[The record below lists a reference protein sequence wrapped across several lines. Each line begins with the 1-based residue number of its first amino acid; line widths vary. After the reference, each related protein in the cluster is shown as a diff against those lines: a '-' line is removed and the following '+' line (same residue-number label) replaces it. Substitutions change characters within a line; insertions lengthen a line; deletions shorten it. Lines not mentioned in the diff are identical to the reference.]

1 MPPLSLE
8 EKMKKFVLRRV
19 IAMVI
24 TLWVIASLT
33 FLLAKVIPG
42 GPFTKE
48 KALPPAVLRNIEAKY
63 HLNDP
68 LWKQYYDYIK
78 NLLRGDLGP
87 SFRYDALTVNDI
99 IKKGFPVSAFL
110 GTIALLISIGL
121 GIPAGIIS
129 AYKQNFWQDN
139 FVMFFSILG
148 ISIPNFILAT
158 LFMYFFSLKLHIFP
172 TAGWGQVGNIVL
184 PAVTLAAYPTAYI
197 ARLTRSS
204 MLDVLNQDYIKTAR
218 SKGLS
223 EYKVLVIH
231 ALKNALIPVVTYLGP
246 LIAAVFTGSFVVERI
261 FFIPGLGRYYVTS
274 IYDRDYTVILGTT
287 IFYAAFLIIANF
299 VVDIVYAI
307 IDPRITYGSGG

>member
-1 MPPLSLE
+1 
-8 EKMKKFVLRRV
+8 MKKFVIQRV
-19 IAMVI
+19 IAMLI
-24 TLWVIASLT
+24 TLFIVATVT
-33 FLLAKVIPG
+33 FFLAKAIPG

-48 KALPPAVLRNIEAKY
+48 KALPEAVLKNIEAKY
-63 HLNDP
+63 HFNDP
-68 LWKQYYDYIK
+68 LWKQYTDYMV
-78 NLLRGDLGP
+78 NLMKGDLGP

-99 IKKGFPVSAFL
+99 VRKGFPVSALL
-110 GTIALLISIGL
+110 GFVAILISLGL
-121 GIPAGIIS
+121 GLPAGIIS

-158 LFMYFFSLKLHIFP
+158 LFMYIFGLKLHIFN
-172 TAGWGQVGNIVL
+172 TAGWGRWQDIIL

-197 ARLTRSS
+197 ARLMRSS

-223 EYKVLVIH
+223 EYKVMTIH

-246 LIAAVFTGSFVVERI
+246 LIAAVFTGSFIVERL

-287 IFYAAFLIIANF
+287 IFYAVFLILANF
-299 VVDIVYAI
+299 AVDIIYAF
-307 IDPRITYGSGG
+307 IDPRITYSTEK

>member
-1 MPPLSLE
+1 
-8 EKMKKFVLRRV
+8 MKKFLLRRV

-172 TAGWGQVGNIVL
+172 TAGWGQIGNMVL

-204 MLDVLNQDYIKTAR
+204 MLDVLSQDYIKTAR

>member
-1 MPPLSLE
+1 MR
-8 EKMKKFVLRRV
+8 KFVTQRV
-19 IAMVI
+19 IAMLI
-24 TLWVIASLT
+24 TLFIVATVT
-33 FLLAKVIPG
+33 FFLAKTIPG

-48 KALPPAVLRNIEAKY
+48 KALPEAVLKNIEAKY
-63 HLNDP
+63 HFNDP
-68 LWKQYYDYIK
+68 LWKQYTDYMV
-78 NLLRGDLGP
+78 NLMKGDLGP

-99 IKKGFPVSAFL
+99 VRKGFPVSALL
-110 GTIALLISIGL
+110 GFVAILISLGL

-158 LFMYFFSLKLHIFP
+158 LFMYIFGLKLHIFNI
-172 TAGWGQVGNIVL
+172 AGWGRWQDVIL

-197 ARLTRSS
+197 ARLMRSS

-223 EYKVLVIH
+223 EYRVMTIH

-246 LIAAVFTGSFVVERI
+246 LIAAVFTGSFIVERL

-287 IFYAAFLIIANF
+287 IFYAAFLILANF
-299 VVDIVYAI
+299 AVDIIYAF
-307 IDPRITYGSGG
+307 IDPRITYSTEK

>member
-1 MPPLSLE
+1 
-8 EKMKKFVLRRV
+8 MKKFLTRRL

-24 TLWVIASLT
+24 TLWIIATLT
-33 FLLAKVIPG
+33 FILAKVIPG

-48 KALPPAVLRNIEAKY
+48 KALPPAVQRNIEAKY

-68 LWKQYYDYIK
+68 LWKQYVDYLK
-78 NLLRGDLGP
+78 NLLKGDLGP
-87 SFRYDALTVNDI
+87 SFRYEALTVNDI

-110 GTIALLISIGL
+110 GAVALLIAVGL

-172 TAGWGQVGNIVL
+172 TAGWGNIGNVIL

-223 EYKVLVIH
+223 EFKVLIVH
-231 ALKNALIPVVTYLGP
+231 SLKNAVLPVVTYLGP

-307 IDPRITYGSGG
+307 IDPRISYGSGG

>member
-1 MPPLSLE
+1 
-8 EKMKKFVLRRV
+8 MKKFLTRRL

-24 TLWVIASLT
+24 TLWVIATLT
-33 FLLAKVIPG
+33 FILAKVIPG

-68 LWKQYYDYIK
+68 LWKQYFDYLK
-78 NLLRGDLGP
+78 NLLKGDLGP
-87 SFRYDALTVNDI
+87 SFRYEALTVNDI

-110 GTIALLISIGL
+110 GAVALLIAVGL

-158 LFMYFFSLKLHIFP
+158 MFMYFFSLKLHIFP
-172 TAGWGQVGNIVL
+172 TAGWGNIGNVIL

-204 MLDVLNQDYIKTAR
+204 MLDVLNQDYVKTAR

-223 EYKVLVIH
+223 EFKVLIVH
-231 ALKNALIPVVTYLGP
+231 SLKNAVLPVVTYLGP

-307 IDPRITYGSGG
+307 IDPRISYGSGG